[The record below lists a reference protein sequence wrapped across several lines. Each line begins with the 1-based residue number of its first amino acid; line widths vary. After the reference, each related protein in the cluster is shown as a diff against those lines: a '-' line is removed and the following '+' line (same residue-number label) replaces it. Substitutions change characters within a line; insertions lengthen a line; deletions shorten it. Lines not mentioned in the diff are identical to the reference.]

1 MQRDKRFIVVSLI
14 KCTFAFQFVI
24 KAVEKKSPDFVF
36 YAPKIRI
43 NKLVSTV
50 HSNFFRLH
58 LSRMTAYLEVKI
70 WSLF

>member
-50 HSNFFRLH
+50 DSHFLDFTYH
-58 LSRMTAYLEVKI
+58 LEYLFILK
-70 WSLF
+70 